1 MEPQEGEE
9 VSSHGDQSGLWYGE
23 GLLSVGELGQRLAL
37 GEVGRVNVVLEWVK
51 EKGLGKDEEQEELA
65 ACVSLA
71 VLAGW
76 VER

>member
-1 MEPQEGEE
+1 M
-9 VSSHGDQSGLWYGE
+9 
-23 GLLSVGELGQRLAL
+23 GQRLAL

-51 EKGLGKDEEQEELA
+51 EKGLGKGEEQEELA